1 MLKMLQKD
9 RRIDPGAKYS
19 PVFGRYSF
27 LDKESEGALVAVGDE
42 VQITKRNTE
51 RTVFGELL
59 LLPQVY
65 VASCYYNGG
74 CAQLKRFRK
83 CVLIRAHRLAR
94 IVDKLSNYWV
104 FLRDVV
110 LLPPSIFRPVVFVYI
125 ACMAM
130 QFSNPCPIPLY

>member
-42 VQITKRNTE
+42 VQVTKRNTE

-59 LLPQVY
+59 FFPPVY
-65 VASCYYNGG
+65 VACFCYNGG
-74 CAQLKRFRK
+74 CAQSKRFPK
-83 CVLIRAHRLAR
+83 CVLTRAHRLAR

-104 FLRDVV
+104 SFGMWYFFHHPYFI
-110 LLPPSIFRPVVFVYI
+110 LLLL
-125 ACMAM
+125 CT
-130 QFSNPCPIPLY
+130 